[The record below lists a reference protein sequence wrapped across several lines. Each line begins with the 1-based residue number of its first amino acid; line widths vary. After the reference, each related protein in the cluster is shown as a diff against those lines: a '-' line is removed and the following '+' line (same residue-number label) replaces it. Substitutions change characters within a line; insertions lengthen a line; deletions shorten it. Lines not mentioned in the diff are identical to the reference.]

1 MVAFTL
7 FPTTAFLTV
16 AMRWAFTDVPAWQ
29 LALSWTLLVGSALL
43 AVWAAG
49 RIFRA
54 GMLRY
59 GQSLDLASLAR
70 ILRPIRRPART
81 RG

>member
-1 MVAFTL
+1 
-7 FPTTAFLTV
+7 
-16 AMRWAFTDVPAWQ
+16 MRWAFTDVPAWQ
-29 LALSWTLLVGSALL
+29 LALSWIILVASAAF
-43 AVWAAG
+43 AVWAAA

-70 ILRPIRRPART
+70 ILRPIRRPARA